1 MVEQAGVPLA
11 GAERGAENTEVGDV
25 RHGFQLGA
33 HRLMLAAGTFAELAS
48 KTHICVLPDT
58 PAWFSGFIN
67 HRGHTVPVY
76 DLNLLLGQ
84 GATDL
89 SRQYWILLID
99 RQPSTLGIILRQIPV
114 ALRDPEAIADD
125 NSAHLPDPLAS
136 CQTGFYRVQQQC
148 WGELD
153 HHALIRHL
161 KRSFRE
167 SAMPVVHNSNKNNEL
182 S

>member
-1 MVEQAGVPLA
+1 MVERSGISLA
-11 GAERGAENTEVGDV
+11 GAEQDSEPAEVGEV
-25 RHGFQLGA
+25 RHGFQLGP
-33 HRLMLAAGTFAELAS
+33 HRLMLRAGTFSELSS

-76 DLNLLLGQ
+76 DLSLLLGQ

-89 SRQYWILLID
+89 SRQYWILLVD

-114 ALRDPEAIADD
+114 ALRDPEPISNDHDD
-125 NSAHLPDPLAS
+125 PLPEPLAS
-136 CQTGFYRVQQQC
+136 CQTSQYRVQQQC

-153 HHALIRHL
+153 HHALIRYL
-161 KRSFRE
+161 KRHFRE
-167 SAMPVVHNSNKNNEL
+167 AAKPVAHNSNKNNEL

>member
-1 MVEQAGVPLA
+1 MVEQTGVALA
-11 GAERGAENTEVGDV
+11 GAELDAEGSEVGEV
-25 RHGFQLGA
+25 RHGFQLGT

-114 ALRDPEAIADD
+114 ALRDPEPIAPDH
-125 NSAHLPDPLAS
+125 NETLPEALAG
-136 CQTGFYRVQQQC
+136 CHTGQYRVQQQC

-161 KRSFRE
+161 KRTFRE
-167 SAMPVVHNSNKNNEL
+167 AAMPTAHNSNKNNEL